1 MRPINEIKIRR
12 RGSKDLLKVC
22 VVLTGGEEEG
32 SGSTQIYDVPYEE
45 VLEGIPLTRPKS
57 DPRPP
62 AEYELPWEWKK
73 EQIVRV
79 LSAQTKECGYTL
91 DQSSCVFPSI
101 PEVVHHYCTQR
112 LPFTGAEHM
121 TLQHPVPRTH

>member
-1 MRPINEIKIRR
+1 MCERSVFVLTEIRR

-22 VVLTGGEEEG
+22 VVLKGGEGEG

-45 VLEGIPLTRPKS
+45 VLEGIPLTRPES

-73 EQIVRV
+73 EQIVRA
-79 LSAQTKECGYTL
+79 LSGKYSISPSCSAL
-91 DQSSCVFPSI
+91 VQSARFKI
-101 PEVVHHYCTQR
+101 I
-112 LPFTGAEHM
+112 LNM
-121 TLQHPVPRTH
+121 IKKK

>member
-1 MRPINEIKIRR
+1 MSVRERSVFVPAEIRR

-22 VVLTGGEEEG
+22 VVLNGGEGEG

-45 VLEGIPLTRPKS
+45 VLEGIPLTRPES

-73 EQIVRV
+73 EQIVRA
-79 LSAQTKECGYTL
+79 LSGKT
-91 DQSSCVFPSI
+91 SSLKI
-101 PEVVHHYCTQR
+101 NKHD
-112 LPFTGAEHM
+112 
-121 TLQHPVPRTH
+121 LQDDFGIHSKRNKFELYMYI